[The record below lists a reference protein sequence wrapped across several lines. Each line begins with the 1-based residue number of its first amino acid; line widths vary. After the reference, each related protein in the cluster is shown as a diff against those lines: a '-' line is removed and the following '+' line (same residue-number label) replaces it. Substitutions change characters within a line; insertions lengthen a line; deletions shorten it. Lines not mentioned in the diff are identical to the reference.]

1 VENAA
6 GTSCEQ
12 DIDYYP
18 YGGVE
23 DDYCI
28 TPVPQNYKFTGKER
42 DNESGL
48 DDFDARYYA
57 STMGRFMTPDWDT
70 KPVTVPYAK
79 FGDPQTLDLYGY
91 VENSPVDR
99 MDPTGHFTPPGQEGS
114 YACDGS
120 SGCVSERTEDQ
131 EQSQTQSETQD
142 KYGPQIFSTAISEH
156 ISGDFDLGHSD
167 TPQSQQQP
175 NSQSSPDP
183 SYRDGVPHATGA
195 LKDLLSC
202 TQNCIGKPLMVTS
215 TNEPLSNGKH
225 GPETPHGKG
234 EAADLRVN
242 KGGEGRVVQCAANC
256 GAKYG
261 LDERAHPSGPGVLPH
276 VHIQTVPGTHGGRG
290 DLPEPQD

>member
-99 MDPTGHFTPPGQEGS
+99 MDPTGHFTPPGQEMS
-114 YACDGS
+114 FACDGS
-120 SGCVSERTEDQ
+120 SECMERETGDRQ
-131 EQSQTQSETQD
+131 QGQTQRETQYSGVQNKERRAGIAKRAKKYKGSTDWAYGKKKGVFACNTWKCNEFVGDVTKEAGAPAEIHGRYPLAGEWAD
-142 KYGPQIFSTAISEH
+142 KKTKIDNWRVLGPDEQPEA
-156 ISGDFDLGHSD
+156 GDVAAYKIPGCQGCTGHSGIVVGAD
-167 TPQSQQQP
+167 SGGVHVMAAHADVVGPDDKFQP
-175 NSQSSPDP
+175 TNPAVV
-183 SYRDGVPHATGA
+183 YRRYTG
-195 LKDLLSC
+195 
-202 TQNCIGKPLMVTS
+202 
-215 TNEPLSNGKH
+215 
-225 GPETPHGKG
+225 
-234 EAADLRVN
+234 
-242 KGGEGRVVQCAANC
+242 
-256 GAKYG
+256 
-261 LDERAHPSGPGVLPH
+261 DE
-276 VHIQTVPGTHGGRG
+276 Q
-290 DLPEPQD
+290 